1 MSNIIIF
8 GASRGLG
15 AAFATGLP
23 KKGDN
28 VWLVS
33 RKKPLFLEETLE
45 FVNFN
50 WIQADLTEASAAS
63 TISKAVGAQPIHL
76 LLYNAGIWE
85 SKAFTKEYDFE
96 SVDPLENHRVLTVNL
111 SAAIDCIQMLLPN
124 VRKAEHGKIV
134 VIGSTSGVENVGGHE
149 VAYSASKFG
158 VRGLVHA
165 LREITRPDGIPVTC
179 INPGTIA
186 TEIKLEDESEQLKDY
201 DGRWG
206 LPVGDLVKLVETL
219 MALSPFS
226 CVKEITIPAINDTH
240 A

>member
-1 MSNIIIF
+1 MTNLIIF
-8 GASRGLG
+8 GASKGLG
-15 AAFATGLP
+15 AAFSTGLP
-23 KKGDN
+23 QNGDT

-33 RKKPLFLEETLE
+33 RSKPSVLESQSQI
-45 FVNFN
+45 NYI
-50 WIQADLTEASAAS
+50 WIQADLAQAESAQIIAQ
-63 TISKAVGAQPIHL
+63 AVGKAPLDL

-85 SKAFTKEYDFE
+85 STAFTNNYDFE
-96 SVDPLENHRVLTVNL
+96 AITQLENSRVLAVNL
-111 SAAIDCIQMLLPN
+111 TSAVDCIQALLPN
-124 VRKAEHGKIV
+124 VRQAKEGKIV
-134 VIGSTSGVENVGGHE
+134 VIGSTSGVENVGGPE

-165 LREITRPDGIPVTC
+165 LREILRNDGVPVTC

-186 TEIKLEDESEQLKDY
+186 TEIKLEDEPEELATY

-206 LPVGDLVKLVETL
+206 LPVGDLVQIVSTIMKL
-219 MALSPFS
+219 SRFS